1 MDEKYDVVASILKY
15 PYFKKAGVVIF
26 ANIINIVTMFIKT
39 IRKDSRKVE
48 RIRNYLS
55 SSNLYVYFLM

>member
-1 MDEKYDVVASILKY
+1 MTSQPLFQNTLTLRR
-15 PYFKKAGVVIF
+15 PGVVIF
-26 ANIINIVTMFIKT
+26 ADIIKILTMFIKT
-39 IRKDSRKVE
+39 ITKDSRKVK